1 MNLRNLRYFVG
12 VAETGSVS
20 LAAEL
25 LHRSQPAVSR
35 AIQELEADLGVS
47 LFVREG
53 RRITPSAEGW
63 GLLPHA
69 RAVLKSADDLGAR
82 AHQLASGKVS
92 VLRIGGAASTVE
104 SVLPRLIALY
114 TAARP
119 NVEVILTLDSGSGLL
134 ASLERGELDAIL
146 TREVSSEFLESRRL
160 FPMHV
165 MAVMQTGHPLAAS
178 HTLEIEALRKEG
190 LLLGPQ
196 PFTSR
201 MLFDAACRTA
211 EVTPKVLL
219 ESPYQGALL
228 ALAEVGHGIAILPST
243 MSLSGRAVAARALC
257 SEGEPIGVWTGL
269 VWDRRRRPET
279 VDTLIDIATATL
291 RESYPG
297 ADLKLPALPAG
308 EAAAR

>member
-35 AIQELEADLGVS
+35 AIQELEAELGLA

-69 RAVLKSADDLGAR
+69 RAVLHSADDLGAR
-82 AHQLASGKVS
+82 AHQLASGKVA

-114 TAARP
+114 TEAQP
-119 NVEVILTLDSGSGLL
+119 SVEVILTLDSGSGLL
-134 ASLERGELDAIL
+134 AALERGELDAIL

-165 MAVMQTGHPLAAS
+165 IAAMKKGHPLEEHS
-178 HTLEIEALRKEG
+178 TLSVEDLRNEG
-190 LLLGPQ
+190 LLLGPK

-201 MLFDAACRTA
+201 MLFDAACSAA
-211 EVTPKVLL
+211 ELSPKVVL

-228 ALAEVGHGIAILPST
+228 ALAEVGHGIAVLPST
-243 MSLSGRAVAARALC
+243 MSLAGRSVTARALC
-257 SEGEPIGVWTGL
+257 SEGNPIGVWTGL
-269 VWDRRRRPET
+269 VWDRRRRTAT
-279 VDTLIDIATATL
+279 VDAFIEVATATL
-291 RESYPG
+291 RKDYPG
-297 ADLKLPALPAG
+297 ARLRLPAL
-308 EAAAR
+308 EVNR

>member
-35 AIQELEADLGVS
+35 AIQELEAELGVA

-69 RAVLKSADDLGAR
+69 RAVLRSADDLGAR
-82 AHQLASGKVS
+82 AHQLASGKVA

-114 TAARP
+114 TAAQP

-134 ASLERGELDAIL
+134 AALERGELDAIL

-165 MAVMQTGHPLAAS
+165 IAVMKKGHPLEAHS
-178 HTLEIEALRKEG
+178 TLSVEDLRNEG
-190 LLLGPQ
+190 LLLGPK

-201 MLFDAACRTA
+201 MLFDAACRAA
-211 EVTPKVLL
+211 ELSPKVVL

-228 ALAEVGHGIAILPST
+228 ALAEVGHGIAVLPST
-243 MSLSGRAVAARALC
+243 MGLAGRTVTARALC
-257 SEGEPIGVWTGL
+257 SEGNPIGVWTGL
-269 VWDRRRRPET
+269 VWDRRRRTAT
-279 VDTLIDIATATL
+279 VDAFIDITATAM
-291 RESYPG
+291 RKDYPG
-297 ADLKLPALPAG
+297 AELQLPALTTNA
-308 EAAAR
+308 